1 MPQIADA
8 HWSSWYDF
16 YNYHNFSLA
25 SSAVRRVHHDLISL
39 ETFTR
44 YRYKEALEW
53 TLLKPYQFELY
64 RKAPLEQIEIECYG
78 YVLGQSFRELY
89 HEPRERIEDI
99 HLRSLARPLA
109 VHLDDNQKRWLRLAI
124 ELGRR
129 DWPFPPHL
137 VGVETTRFATK
148 VNDWK
153 VVFNEYS
160 NLPADEPEPASVLAI
175 VAELGKT
182 SPPNDGKPNLWLGPP
197 TSAGGGPVTGAG
209 GEPVIRE
216 VFKGALP
223 KG

>member
-1 MPQIADA
+1 MPEIDNKY
-8 HWSSWYDF
+8 WSSWYDF
-16 YNYHNFSLA
+16 YLFHNFSLV
-25 SSAVRRVHHDLISL
+25 SRVVRKNHRELPSL
-39 ETFTR
+39 KTFTE
-44 YRYKEALEW
+44 YRYNLALGW
-53 TLLKPYQFELY
+53 TLLKPYQYELY
-64 RKAPLEQIEIECYG
+64 FKSPISQIEIECYG
-78 YVLGQSFRELY
+78 YLVGLSFRELY

-99 HLRSLARPLA
+99 HLRSLTRPLA
-109 VHLDDNQKRWLRLAI
+109 VHLDDNQKKWLRLAI

-175 VAELGKT
+175 VSELHL
-182 SPPNDGKPNLWLGPP
+182 PPPPAKPNLWLGPP
-197 TSAGGGPVTGAG
+197 VSSGGAVTGAG

-216 VFKGALP
+216 IFKGELH
-223 KG
+223 